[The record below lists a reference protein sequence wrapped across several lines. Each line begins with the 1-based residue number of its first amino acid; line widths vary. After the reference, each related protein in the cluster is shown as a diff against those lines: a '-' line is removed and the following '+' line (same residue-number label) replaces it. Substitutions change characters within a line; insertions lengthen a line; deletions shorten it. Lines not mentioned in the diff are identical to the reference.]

1 MAVDLGTK
9 RIGIAVSDPDGLFAS
24 PLMVISR
31 KGGAQDLRE
40 VAELA
45 RDYEVGTVVVG
56 LPVNL
61 RGEVSVAAENMQ
73 GEIEQLRKLL
83 EVPVET
89 YDERLT
95 SAAANKSMQ
104 SGGLGREDRKDKV
117 DKVAAAMLLQTYLDK
132 IRLANGSQE
141 E

>member
-40 VAELA
+40 VAEVA
-45 RDYEVGTVVVG
+45 RDYEVGVVVVG

-61 RGEVSVAAENMQ
+61 RGELAVAAENMSR
-73 GEIEQLRKLL
+73 EIEQLRKLL
-83 EVPVET
+83 EVP
-89 YDERLT
+89 R
-95 SAAANKSMQ
+95 
-104 SGGLGREDRKDKV
+104 
-117 DKVAAAMLLQTYLDK
+117 
-132 IRLANGSQE
+132 
-141 E
+141 